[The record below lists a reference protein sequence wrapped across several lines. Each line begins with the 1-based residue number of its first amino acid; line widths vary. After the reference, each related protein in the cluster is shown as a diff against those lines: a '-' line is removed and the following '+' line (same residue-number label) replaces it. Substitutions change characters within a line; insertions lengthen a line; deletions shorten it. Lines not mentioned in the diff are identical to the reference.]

1 MFIATVSHIL
11 TAFKYAVRV
20 HVTAVSLSF
29 LITLPG
35 WVLVSLW
42 SACLSCLPFALLSIN
57 IFLGFSALLWN
68 YQGMSWLASA
78 NVLPCCCCAILGGEL
93 SNYDKLFAVNLWLL
107 NVVCWDAKSKNIKA
121 IIILSSLL
129 ISNTLSFLAS
139 LLWNELLFSIHSL
152 TSVCSFKSVLKAH
165 LFSASH

>member
-20 HVTAVSLSF
+20 HVTAVNLSF
-29 LITLPG
+29 LVTLPG

-68 YQGMSWLASA
+68 YQGMSWLASM

-93 SNYDKLFAVNLWLL
+93 SNYDKLFAINLWLL

>member
-1 MFIATVSHIL
+1 MFIATVSHIV

-20 HVTAVSLSF
+20 HVTAVNLSF
-29 LITLPG
+29 FVTLPG

-42 SACLSCLPFALLSIN
+42 SACLSCLPFALPSIN
-57 IFLGFSALLWN
+57 TFLGFSALLRI
-68 YQGMSWLASA
+68 YQGMSRVASVNA
-78 NVLPCCCCAILGGEL
+78 LPCCCCAFLGGQQ
-93 SNYDKLFAVNLWLL
+93 SNYDKLFAINLWLL

-129 ISNTLSFLAS
+129 ISNTLSFLAC
-139 LLWNELLFSIHSL
+139 LLWNELLVPIHALISM
-152 TSVCSFKSVLKAH
+152 SSFKYFLKAH